1 MFDMLTR
8 NQGFKIRDDDYFR
21 QGLKQDVG
29 DSRCMPLLH
38 ILEILPELS
47 IINYL
52 LLENVV
58 GFESSQ
64 ARAQVV
70 EVLKRSNFEIQEF
83 HLCPMQFSI
92 PNRRPRYY
100 LLAKRRPLP
109 FKYEVP
115 STLVST
121 FII

>member
-1 MFDMLTR
+1 M
-8 NQGFKIRDDDYFR
+8 
-21 QGLKQDVG
+21 KQDVG

-47 IINYL
+47 TINYL

-64 ARAQVV
+64 ARDQVV
-70 EVLKRSNFEIQEF
+70 EVLKSSNFEIQEF
-83 HLCPMQFSI
+83 HLCPTQFNI

-100 LLAKRRPLP
+100 LLAKRRPMP

-115 STLVST
+115 NLLVGRCLEIT
-121 FII
+121 NRKNMQIIYEFF

>member
-1 MFDMLTR
+1 MIISGTIF
-8 NQGFKIRDDDYFR
+8 FR

-47 IINYL
+47 FINYL

-64 ARAQVV
+64 ARDQVV
-70 EVLKRSNFEIQEF
+70 EVLKSSNFEIQEF
-83 HLCPMQFSI
+83 HLCPTQFNI

-100 LLAKRRPLP
+100 LLAKRKPLP

-115 STLVST
+115 NTLVCAKLKS
-121 FII
+121 